1 MTIEEQAMARVQ
13 KARTR
18 LILER
23 RFYGVLVSN
32 VEPVISRKFP
42 TAATNG
48 KQHFWNP
55 EFVMSLTDD
64 ELLGVQAHES
74 EHDARHHGTRRGSR
88 APVEWN
94 VAGDY
99 SINGDLLAEGFVL
112 PKERLFDPKYAGWA
126 SEDIY
131 RARELD
137 KKQPQPEPEEKPEGD
152 KPADDKE
159 DDAEED
165 GEKGEQPSPGNEPED
180 DDAEGD
186 EGGGDSQEAGDD
198 DKPGKASGEA
208 AGEPEGDG
216 EGEGPGE
223 GGDAPG
229 EAGPDGQGTNSGSE
243 AGQSVPNEPKGS
255 GDPGGCGEVLDT
267 ATDANEQAEGD
278 IEWDKVVRQAV
289 SLAKAAGQLPGHIAR
304 EIERANNPP
313 RDWRDELREF
323 CEQGALKIETWN
335 RPNRRFASQGIT
347 LPGSQRDGVN
357 KAAFLIDT
365 SGSCDD
371 IALACVRDEAQQ
383 LLDDGIISE
392 VVVVYGDTRVT
403 RVDEYITGDEIEFD
417 PLGGGG
423 TDMQPLF
430 QHVADAVSDASLI
443 VCFTDLEFYKDCG
456 EQPHC
461 PVLFAVHGYPNRV
474 QTLMANPPWGARAI
488 DVGAH

>member
-1 MTIEEQAMARVQ
+1 MTIEEQALDRVQ

-48 KQHFWNP
+48 KQHLWNP

-74 EHDARHHGTRRGSR
+74 EHDARHHGTRRASR
-88 APVEWN
+88 DPVEWN
-94 VAGDY
+94 IAGDY

-137 KKQPQPEPEEKPEGD
+137 KKQPQPEPEEGEAEEGD
-152 KPADDKE
+152 
-159 DDAEED
+159 D
-165 GEKGEQPSPGNEPED
+165 GEKGKQPGDDADTNPGNKPEAD
-180 DDAEGD
+180 EGDAE
-186 EGGGDSQEAGDD
+186 GDSQEAGDE
-198 DKPGKASGEA
+198 GKAAGKATGE
-208 AGEPEGDG
+208 GEGDG
-216 EGEGPGE
+216 EGEGGPGD
-223 GGDAPG
+223 GDAPG
-229 EAGPDGQGTNSGSE
+229 EAGKAGEGTNSGSE
-243 AGQSVPNEPKGS
+243 AGQNVPNEPKGS
-255 GDPGGCGEVLDT
+255 GDPGGCGEVLDA
-267 ATDANEQAEGD
+267 ATDANEQAEDD
-278 IEWDKVVRQAV
+278 IEWEKVVRQAV

-304 EIERANNPP
+304 EIERANNPV

-335 RPNRRFASQGIT
+335 RPNRRFVSQGIT

-383 LLDDGIISE
+383 LLDDEIISE
-392 VVVVYGDTRVT
+392 VTVIYGDTRVC

-423 TDMQPLF
+423 TDMEPLF

-474 QTLMANPPWGARAI
+474 QYRMGNPPWGARCI